1 VEEAPDFRRDFFSRG
16 VLSISRLLF
25 LSVKHFLA
33 ESKLSLLTVKSNS
46 LAFIIESMRLSF
58 FLAFCRPLL

>member
-33 ESKLSLLTVKSNS
+33 ESKLSLLKVKSNS

-58 FLAFCRPLL
+58 FLALCWPLL